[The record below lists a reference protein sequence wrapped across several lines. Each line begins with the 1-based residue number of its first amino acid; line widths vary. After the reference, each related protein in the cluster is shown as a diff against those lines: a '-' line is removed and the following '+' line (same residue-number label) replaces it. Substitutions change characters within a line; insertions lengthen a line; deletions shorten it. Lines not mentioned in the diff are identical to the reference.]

1 MRVLCASK
9 CRATAARLGC
19 SLSRAELLGRTGV
32 AINVAAGAALNFMLV
47 PTRWCIVAFV
57 VSNLMIA
64 YSAQVQQDAKIV
76 WMQMLYFGIGLFGI
90 YNWFGGV

>member
-1 MRVLCASK
+1 MN
-9 CRATAARLGC
+9 
-19 SLSRAELLGRTGV
+19 RAELLGRLGV
-32 AINVAAGAALNFMLV
+32 AINVVAGAALNFMLV

-57 VSNLMIA
+57 FSNLMIA
-64 YSAQVQQDAKIV
+64 YSARVQRDTKIV